1 MTTKVNYLGNL
12 RTESTHVKSGTTI
25 LSDAPVD
32 NKGKGETFSPT
43 DLMSNALAQCT
54 LTIMGIKANENGWNI
69 DGSHAELVKV
79 MAANPRR
86 VSEIQIKFMM
96 KGSFDQKTKTILEN
110 AGKACPVSKSLHPD
124 LVQNLE
130 FVWED

>member
-1 MTTKVNYLGNL
+1 MTTKIHYLSNL

-69 DGSHAELVKV
+69 DGSSAELIKV

-86 VSEIQIKFMM
+86 VSEIQIKFTM
-96 KGSFDQKTKTILEN
+96 KGTFDQKTKTILEN
-110 AGKACPVSKSLHPD
+110 VGKTCPVSKSLHPD
-124 LVQNLE
+124 LIQNLVFE
-130 FVWED
+130 WDN

>member
-1 MTTKVNYLGNL
+1 MTTKIHYQGNL

-69 DGSHAELVKV
+69 DGSHAEMVKV

-86 VSEIQIKFMM
+86 VAEIQIRFMM
-96 KGSFDQKTKTILEN
+96 KGRFDQKTKTILEN
-110 AGKACPVSKSLHPD
+110 AGRTCPVSKSLHPD

-130 FVWED
+130 FVWEE

>member
-1 MTTKVNYLGNL
+1 MTTTTHYQGNL
-12 RTESTHVKSGTTI
+12 RTESTHVKSGTTV

-69 DGSHAELVKV
+69 DGSSAELVKV
-79 MAANPRR
+79 MGSNPRR
-86 VSEIQIKFMM
+86 VTEIQIVFKM
-96 KGSFDQKTKTILEN
+96 KGQFNDKTKTILEN
-110 AGKACPVSKSLHPD
+110 AGRACPVSKSLHPD
-124 LVQNLE
+124 LKQDMVFE
-130 FVWED
+130 WEN